1 MEKIS
6 TGLTW
11 DQIQELFDADPEFNL
26 ILNHCGRRASLKK
39 RKNGEAEDRKVWR
52 LIVQKDHKNFVRTVF
67 RKNLKDTP
75 DELGAEAAG
84 DKIVEQIN
92 NVIATA

>member
-1 MEKIS
+1 MEKLS

-11 DQIQELFDADPEFNL
+11 DQIQELFDADSEFKL
-26 ILNHCGRRASLKK
+26 VLNHCNRRASLRK
-39 RKNGEAEDRKVWR
+39 RKNGEAEERKVWR

-67 RKNLKDTP
+67 RKNLKNAP
-75 DELGAEAAG
+75 DELGAEKAD

-92 NVIATA
+92 NVIEIA